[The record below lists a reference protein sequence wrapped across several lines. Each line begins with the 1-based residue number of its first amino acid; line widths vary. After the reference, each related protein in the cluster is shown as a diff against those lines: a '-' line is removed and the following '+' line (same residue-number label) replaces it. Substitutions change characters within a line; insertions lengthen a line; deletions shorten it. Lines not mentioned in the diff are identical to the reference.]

1 MAGFDLQAV
10 VCLPTPGLKQQR
22 FAQPAR
28 APYIPGDPEAH
39 HALESSLEDGKDL
52 LWDSKIQPGTISGQD
67 NPWALRNLAKAL

>member
-10 VCLPTPGLKQQR
+10 VCLPTPGLKRQR

-52 LWDSKIQPGTISGQD
+52 L
-67 NPWALRNLAKAL
+67 